1 MATPVLMPKQGNS
14 VESCIIVQW
23 LKNAGD
29 AVSTGEPICE
39 IETDKS
45 TFEVEAPT
53 DGTLVET
60 FFAADDDV
68 PVMVN
73 IAAIGDAGED
83 VSALRPSEAGAASDA
98 PAAEAAPA
106 AAAIDSAP
114 TAPAAA
120 APVTVA
126 SGSSTAVS
134 PRARNLA
141 SEKGVDASAL
151 QGSGPEGRV
160 IERDVQAAAAAG
172 PQKSA
177 AASAALAG
185 GGLEAPAQGSG
196 IGGMVLQA
204 DLQAAGTAASAGAA
218 ASAPA
223 PGSVTEI
230 PVKGIRKVIAE
241 RMHASLQNSAQLTM
255 TASFCAESLLAY
267 RKQLKA
273 QAEQLGLP
281 NITIN
286 DMIVF
291 AVSRVLKRHPQLN
304 AHYLGDKILQF
315 ADVHIGVAVDT
326 ERGLLVPV
334 LRNADQRSLASISQ
348 TFKPLAIAC
357 QEGKASPDDL
367 QGGTFTITNLGALGI
382 ETFTPVLNVPEVA
395 ILGVGGLQLKP
406 YPSADG
412 EVVFKQSIS
421 LSLTIDHQATDG
433 APGARFL
440 NDLVASLENFN
451 LVLAN

>member
-29 AVSTGEPICE
+29 AVASGEPICE

-45 TFEVEAPT
+45 TFEVEAPAA
-53 DGTLVET
+53 GTLIET

-83 VSALRPSEAGAASDA
+83 VSALRPSEAGAASEA
-98 PAAEAAPA
+98 PAESAAAPTTATEAAPA
-106 AAAIDSAP
+106 A
-114 TAPAAA
+114 AAA

-141 SEKGVDASAL
+141 SEKGVDASVL

-160 IERDVQAAAAAG
+160 IERDVKAAAAAA
-172 PQKSA
+172 PQTSA
-177 AASAALAG
+177 AASAALAA

-204 DLQAAGTAASAGAA
+204 DLQTAGSGASTAAVPAA
-218 ASAPA
+218 A
-223 PGSVTEI
+223 SVTEI

-255 TASFCAESLLAY
+255 TASFCAESLLTY

-304 AHYLGDKILQF
+304 AHFLGDKILQF

-406 YPSADG
+406 YPGADG

-421 LSLTIDHQATDG
+421 LSLTIDHQAADG

-440 NDLVASLENFN
+440 NDLVSSLENFN